1 MPKPKYDVGDV
12 LVTIENNGRST
23 ETCFYRVVSL
33 TKTGTPRIYEL
44 EKTRQEQ
51 STEGFDSSYQVK
63 PNFQKEYKN
72 EMTETMRWLSTIN
85 CFKPSSN
92 SYAYRSGT
100 SFSCELYEEKQKY
113 FDQTLYG

>member
-12 LVTIENNGRST
+12 LVTIENNGSSRKL
-23 ETCFYRVVSL
+23 CFYRVVSL

-92 SYAYRSGT
+92 SYAYQQRT
-100 SFSCELYEEKQKY
+100 
-113 FDQTLYG
+113 